1 MRLASIVIC
10 LIVGA
15 SFTLFAVNQTRGA
28 ASHQEALLNEGVP
41 VQTAGPGGQG
51 ATTGAGAT
59 TGSGSTTGAGAG
71 AAAKSSSH
79 ESSLRSS
86 IDDAAN
92 TLTSPFAAITSD
104 TSSEWTIHTVKLLL
118 ALAIYGFGLG
128 FLARVLRVGA

>member
-28 ASHQEALLNEGVP
+28 ASHQEALLNEGLP
-41 VQTAGPGGQG
+41 AQTAGAGGHG
-51 ATTGAGAT
+51 ASAGARVSAGAGAGT
-59 TGSGSTTGAGAG
+59 G

-92 TLTSPFAAITSD
+92 TLTSPFAGITSD

-128 FLARVLRVGA
+128 FLARVLRVGT